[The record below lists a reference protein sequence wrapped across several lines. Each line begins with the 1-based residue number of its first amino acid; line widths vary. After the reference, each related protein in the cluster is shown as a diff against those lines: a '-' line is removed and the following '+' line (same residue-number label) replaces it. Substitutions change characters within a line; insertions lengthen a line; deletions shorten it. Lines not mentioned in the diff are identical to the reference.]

1 MHFRAGIGGDTKI
14 SETAGQIISELD
26 DLASSVRNKISSL
39 EASLT
44 QIEQYQRLQQQL
56 RQKIMHEEQQLRL
69 ALAPTYLPHDRE
81 RALNEQQVGL
91 VCFIAARQQTCV
103 LFCVCVL
110 CIEWNKFVL
119 QTKNYPLLIL
129 IYCCIVMLMLLF
141 DSK

>member
-14 SETAGQIISELD
+14 SETAGQIIRELD
-26 DLASSVRNKISSL
+26 DLAAIVRTKITSL

-69 ALAPTYLPHDRE
+69 ALAPTYLPHDRD

-91 VCFIAARQQTCV
+91 VVCVLYTFLLRCSEMCV
-103 LFCVCVL
+103 LFLRLRGVHCVQKNIL
-110 CIEWNKFVL
+110 WNYKS
-119 QTKNYPLLIL
+119 NILLL
-129 IYCCIVMLMLLF
+129 Y
-141 DSK
+141 